1 MSDNQTSI
9 DPVQETNSTLDKI
22 YALSNLANAVQDE
35 SLKSIMLAFKGGER
49 LYQIFA
55 NAVAREIETMMNPT
69 ISATKDV
76 VDAQEVAQKL
86 REQMIHMY
94 NAMNELNNT
103 RLMGVLTMLN
113 TSLGGNP
120 VNHPP
125 AAEPMRP
132 KVKAAPQQQQ
142 PQVPQQE
149 AVQPEQSGNTRL
161 GRSNGTGIS
170 W

>member
-1 MSDNQTSI
+1 MS
-9 DPVQETNSTLDKI
+9 ETPIVAEQATEKLSTLDRI
-22 YALSNLANAVQDE
+22 QVLANLANAVQDE
-35 SLKSIMLAFKGGER
+35 SVKGTLLALKDGDR

-55 NAVAREIETMMNPT
+55 NAVSREIETMMNPV
-69 ISATKDV
+69 AAVAKDM
-76 VDAQEVAQKL
+76 VDAQEVAQRL

-120 VNHPP
+120 VNRPP
-125 AAEPMRP
+125 ASEPIRP
-132 KVKAAPQQQQ
+132 AAKAPAPVIAPQAPRQEPNE
-142 PQVPQQE
+142 PQVG
-149 AVQPEQSGNTRL
+149 SGL
-161 GRSNGTGIS
+161 GRSNNTGMS